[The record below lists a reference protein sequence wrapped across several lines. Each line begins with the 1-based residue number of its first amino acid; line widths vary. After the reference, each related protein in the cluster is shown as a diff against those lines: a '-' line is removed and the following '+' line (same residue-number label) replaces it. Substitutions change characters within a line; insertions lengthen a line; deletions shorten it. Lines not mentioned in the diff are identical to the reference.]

1 MDYISKK
8 GQVYTALHKYCGPLF
23 LSCLLKVYVVQQEKG
38 GVWGGWE
45 SLNFIVHIHDTVR
58 E

>member
-38 GVWGGWE
+38 GV
-45 SLNFIVHIHDTVR
+45 
-58 E
+58 